1 MATDA
6 SGGQNLSNLKGFTV
20 FYAALGNPGFLLA
33 LALLLLVAGGLGLPR
48 VIKDPAVDAFVPDNH
63 PAAMARDEASEM
75 FGLED
80 PMIVALA
87 APEGS
92 NIFNPQALT
101 ALRALH
107 EALRGIDGVKKNDV
121 ISIASENALWGENGD
136 LRVEPI
142 LPPGIIDGEAAHTA
156 QQRADSMPM
165 LTGLLISQARDMA
178 LIITPVED
186 PNHAEGVYGA
196 IKEVA
201 AAHAIDGYT
210 THVAGVAAMN
220 ARLANMVSTNT
231 KRFIPLAVIVV
242 LAFLWIALGSAKA
255 IIGPFVVIVGA
266 AAVGIGAMG
275 WLDARYYL
283 ISSALPVVI
292 MAIAVA
298 DSLHISS
305 FYMAMRRA
313 DAARSAR
320 DAMAEALAQTWLPV
334 TLTSI
339 TTVAGFAGLSF
350 GAAMQPISE
359 FGWFA
364 AAGVLGAL
372 AFSMTALPAIVVM
385 LDLKPANAAR
395 TRRINQAM
403 DAAAKAMTA
412 TALRAPGTVLAVFAV
427 ATIIMGVFG
436 SQAAFDYE
444 RQRYFL
450 PSDAVRQADSVI
462 SQRLGGVNF
471 LDVVVR
477 GDEEGALM
485 TPGSMTAMRTL
496 KQEISRLAH
505 VVKITGIDDYMAVMH
520 SALTDAPAGALPT
533 AAKAPAQYMF
543 LYEASAPP
551 DDFRQEIDYLH
562 QNALIRAQLDTDSFQ
577 KTRPI
582 VEQLRA
588 ITARWSQATGL
599 SAQIS
604 GRVAVNDGWMSVLA
618 NNHFRGLGLAALLV
632 WLAALIS
639 FRRLIPSL
647 LVMIP
652 VVTGVLSIYAVMGVL
667 GIAIAPA
674 TSMMAAISTGLG
686 VDFGVHLMAH
696 VRRARAEGKSWQ
708 EAFSGHYPL
717 VARACFYSAAAL
729 ALALSVL
736 LISTVPVLRWFG
748 LLIAT
753 GAIGSLI
760 GAMFLLP
767 ALQLGIVRLRWRD
780 LANA

>member
-1 MATDA
+1 MAAKA
-6 SGGQNLSNLKGFTV
+6 SGERAPSTIKGFV
-20 FYAALGNPGFLLA
+20 FFHAALGKPSLLLA
-33 LALLLLVAGGLGLPR
+33 LALLLLIACALGLPR
-48 VIKDPAVDAFVPDNH
+48 VTKDPAVDAFVPDNH
-63 PAAMARDEASEM
+63 PAAIARDEASEM

-92 NIFNPQALT
+92 SIFTPQALT
-101 ALRALH
+101 TLRALH
-107 EALRGIDGVKKNDV
+107 EALRSVEGVKKNDV
-121 ISIASENALWGENGD
+121 ISIASENALWGEDGD

-142 LPPGIIDGEAAHTA
+142 LPPGTIDAQAAATA
-156 QQRADSMPM
+156 QQRAASMPM
-165 LTGLLISQARDMA
+165 LTGLLISEARDMA

-186 PNHAEGVYGA
+186 PNHAESVYA
-196 IKEVA
+196 AVKDVA
-201 AAHAIDGYT
+201 GAHATAGYSA
-210 THVAGVAAMN
+210 HVAGVAAMN
-220 ARLANMVSTNT
+220 ARLADMVSTNT

-242 LAFLWIALGSAKA
+242 LSFLWIALGSAKA

-266 AAVGIGAMG
+266 AAVGIGTMG

-313 DAARSAR
+313 DEGRTARH
-320 DAMAEALAQTWLPV
+320 AMAEALSQTWLPV

-350 GAAMQPISE
+350 GAAMRPISE

-385 LDLKPANAAR
+385 LDLKPAHASR
-395 TRRINQAM
+395 TRRINKAM
-403 DAAAKAMTA
+403 DAGAKTMTA
-412 TALRAPGTVLAVFAV
+412 IALRAPGRVLAVFAV
-427 ATIIMGVFG
+427 VTVMMGVLG

-450 PSDAVRQADSVI
+450 PSDAVRQADSLI

-477 GDEEGALM
+477 GGNEGALM
-485 TPGSMTAMRTL
+485 TPASMSAIQTL
-496 KQEISRLAH
+496 KQEMSRLAH
-505 VVKITGIDDYMAVMH
+505 VVKVTGIDDYMAIMH
-520 SALTDAPAGALPT
+520 SALTGAPTGSLPT
-533 AAKAPAQYMF
+533 AQKAPAQYMF

-562 QNALIRAQLDTDSFQ
+562 RNALIRAQLNTDSFQ

-582 VEQLRA
+582 VEQLKA
-588 ITARWSQATGL
+588 ITARWSRETGL

-767 ALQLGIVRLRWRD
+767 ALQLGIVRFRQRR